1 MTINML
7 KRIKVLILC
16 PIVLIIVLGFVDSI
30 YSQTQEDKIIV
41 GYTYPRIKVTGD
53 VRIQEFLLPFGNID
67 LDIIRKSDNRPMEK
81 SVYDLKSDSLRNI
94 NPNYSS
100 DKIDSILNVSRYL
113 SDITLYDDGR
123 SAKSYSVGADKIT
136 RYDFSENDP
145 LTNYIFNGRFS
156 KIPIYDES
164 GRTDYG
170 TVFTKGLSDVGEAFK
185 KKGSISP
192 ASIYDVFPT
201 NNFVNPYLSAFGW
214 EPLGIPLK
222 YSAGLGLTFQFG
234 TPYSGPMETDYI
246 STSFRV
252 FNLSAAVS
260 SRLKETVLE
269 YSGNDPTPVEPAN
282 LLANYNNIFSPN
294 IGIEFGVSIPFGNFF
309 DISYFTTI
317 DSGKVDPPVKVYNTE
332 TGELM
337 PNNIIRGEYTNFELR
352 YPFQILQSSRAKGY
366 FSKRFGEL
374 HLGITAT
381 HMVIGSSS
389 FDIRMDYMFS
399 SKVRNNQFLFEYLI
413 SNIGE
418 GFAKNSFAIGPS
430 VRLGTT
436 NRNTFGFLVILI
448 NMRVK
453 IGDFFSV
460 R

>member
-1 MTINML
+1 MS
-7 KRIKVLILC
+7 KRIHS
-16 PIVLIIVLGFVDSI
+16 LIISLISLIILFSFTNDLM
-30 YSQTQEDKIIV
+30 SQDDLRVIV

-53 VRIQEFLLPFGNID
+53 ERVQEFLLPFGDVD
-67 LDIIRKSDNRPMEK
+67 LDIIRKSDNRPMQK
-81 SVYDLKSDSLRNI
+81 SVYDLRADSLRNI
-94 NPNYSS
+94 NPNYTS
-100 DKIDSILNVSRYL
+100 DNIDSVLNVSRFL

-123 SAKSYSVGADKIT
+123 GQKEYSIGADKIT
-136 RYDFSENDP
+136 RYDYNETDP
-145 LTNYIFNGRFS
+145 LSNYIFNGRFN
-156 KIPIYDES
+156 KVPIYDES
-164 GRTDYG
+164 DRTNYG
-170 TVFTKGLSDVGEAFK
+170 TVFTKGLDEVGEAFK
-185 KKGSISP
+185 KKNSIAP
-192 ASIYDVFPT
+192 ASILDVFPT

-234 TPYSGPMETDYI
+234 TQYSGPMETDYI

-260 SRLKETVLE
+260 SRLKETVLK
-269 YSGNDPTPVEPAN
+269 YSGNDTASFTPAN
-282 LLANYNNIFSPN
+282 LLASYNNIFSPN
-294 IGIEFGVSIPFGNFF
+294 IGIEFGISVPFGNFF

-317 DSGKVDPPVKVYNTE
+317 DSGDTDPPVRVYDTE

-352 YPFQILQSSRAKGY
+352 YPFRILQSSRAKAY
-366 FSKRFGEL
+366 LSKRFGEL
-374 HLGITAT
+374 HLGVSAT
-381 HMVIGSSS
+381 HMLIGSSS
-389 FDIRMDYMFS
+389 FDIRMDYLFS
-399 SKVRNNQFLFEYLI
+399 TKVRNNQFLFEYLI

-418 GFAKNSFAIGPS
+418 GFAKNSFAVGPS

-448 NMRVK
+448 NMRIKV
-453 IGDFFSV
+453 GDFFSV

>member
-1 MTINML
+1 ML
-7 KRIKVLILC
+7 KRARYFLIY
-16 PIVLIIVLGFVDSI
+16 LITFIIFTGISEKL
-30 YSQTQEDKIIV
+30 YSQEQDNLIIV

-53 VRIQEFLLPFGNID
+53 ARVQEFLLPFGDID
-67 LDIIRKSDNRPMEK
+67 LDIIRKSDNRPMDK
-81 SVYDLKSDSLRNI
+81 ASYNIRADSLRNI
-94 NPNYSS
+94 NPNYTS
-100 DKIDSILNVSRYL
+100 DRIDSILNVSRYI

-123 SAKSYSVGADKIT
+123 SPKAYTIGADKMT
-136 RYDFSENDP
+136 RYDYTEDALS
-145 LTNYIFNGRFS
+145 NYIFNGRFNRL
-156 KIPIYDES
+156 PIYDES
-164 GRTDYG
+164 NRTNYG
-170 TVFTKGLSDVGEAFK
+170 TVFTKGVKDVGDAFK

-260 SRLKETVLE
+260 SRLKETVLK
-269 YSGNDPTPVEPAN
+269 YSSNDTAAVTPAN

-294 IGIEFGVSIPFGNFF
+294 IGIEFGISVPFGNFF

-317 DSGKVDPPVKVYNTE
+317 DSGDVDPPVKVLNTE

-337 PNNIIRGEYTNFELR
+337 PNNVIRGEYTNFELR
-352 YPFQILQSSRAKGY
+352 YPFQILQSSRAKAY

-374 HLGITAT
+374 HFGVSAT

-389 FDIRMDYMFS
+389 FDMRLDYLFS

-418 GFAKNSFAIGPS
+418 GFAKNAFAIGPS
-430 VRLGTT
+430 IRLGTT
-436 NRNTFGFLVILI
+436 NRNKFGFLVILI
-448 NMRVK
+448 NMRIKV
-453 IGDFFSV
+453 GDFFSV

>member
-1 MTINML
+1 MRTKDL
-7 KRIKVLILC
+7 LFWLIVFS
-16 PIVLIIVLGFVDSI
+16 IFVGSAANLF
-30 YSQTQEDKIIV
+30 SQEQDNRVVV

-53 VRIQEFLLPFGNID
+53 VRVQEFLLPFGDID
-67 LDIIRKSDNRPMEK
+67 LDIIRKSDNRPMDK
-81 SVYDLKSDSLRNI
+81 STYNIKADSLRNI
-94 NPNYSS
+94 NSNYSS
-100 DKIDSILNVSRYL
+100 DRIDSILNVSRYL

-123 SAKSYSVGADKIT
+123 SAKEFSIGADKIT
-136 RYDFSENDP
+136 RYGYSESDP
-145 LTNYIFNGRFS
+145 LTIYIFNGKFS

-164 GRTDYG
+164 NRTNYG
-170 TVFTKGLSDVGEAFK
+170 TVFTKGVKDVGDAFK

-222 YSAGLGLTFQFG
+222 YSAGMGLTFQFG
-234 TPYSGPMETDYI
+234 TPYTGPMETDYI

-260 SRLKETVLE
+260 SRLKETVLK
-269 YSGNDPTPVEPAN
+269 YSSNDTAAVTPAN

-294 IGIEFGVSIPFGNFF
+294 IGIEFGISIPFGNFF

-317 DSGKVDPPVKVYNTE
+317 DSGDVDPPVKVINTE

-337 PNNIIRGEYTNFELR
+337 PNNVVRGEYTNFELR
-352 YPFQILQSSRAKGY
+352 YPFQILQSSRAKAY

-374 HLGITAT
+374 HFGISAT

-389 FDIRMDYMFS
+389 FDMRMDYLFS

-418 GFAKNSFAIGPS
+418 GFAKNAFAIGPS

-436 NRNTFGFLVILI
+436 NRNKFGFLVILI
-448 NMRVK
+448 NMRIKV
-453 IGDFFSV
+453 GDFFSI

>member
-1 MTINML
+1 ML
-7 KRIKVLILC
+7 KTKKELLICLFTFV
-16 PIVLIIVLGFVDSI
+16 ISIGFINDL
-30 YSQTQEDKIIV
+30 YSQDQDNRIII

-53 VRIQEFLLPFGNID
+53 VRVQEFLAPFGDID

-81 SVYDLKSDSLRNI
+81 SVYNVRADSLRNI

-100 DKIDSILNVSRYL
+100 DRIDSILNVSRFL

-123 SAKSYSVGADKIT
+123 SPKAYTIGADKMT
-136 RYDFSENDP
+136 RYDYSETDP
-145 LTNYIFNGRFS
+145 LSNYIFNGKFQRV
-156 KIPIYDES
+156 PIYDES
-164 GRTDYG
+164 NRTNYG
-170 TVFTKGLSDVGEAFK
+170 TVFTKGLKDVGDAFK

-260 SRLKETVLE
+260 SRLKETVLK
-269 YSGNDPTPVEPAN
+269 YSGNDTAAVSPSN

-294 IGIEFGVSIPFGNFF
+294 IGIEFGISIPFGNFF

-317 DSGKVDPPVKVYNTE
+317 DSGKVDPPVRVYNTV
-332 TGELM
+332 TGDLM
-337 PNNIIRGEYTNFELR
+337 PNNVIRGEYTNFELR
-352 YPFQILQSSRAKGY
+352 YPFQILQSSRAKAY

-389 FDIRMDYMFS
+389 FDLRMDYLFS
-399 SKVRNNQFLFEYLI
+399 TKVRNNQFLFEYLI

-418 GFAKNSFAIGPS
+418 GFAKNAFAIGPS
-430 VRLGTT
+430 FRLGTT
-436 NRNTFGFLVILI
+436 NKDKFGFLVILI
-448 NMRVK
+448 NMRIKV
-453 IGDFFSV
+453 GDFFSV

>member
-1 MTINML
+1 MYKIF
-7 KRIKVLILC
+7 KDFRIFIFAL
-16 PIVLIIVLGFVDSI
+16 LIIFTVLDTV
-30 YSQTQEDKIIV
+30 YSQDAERQIV
-41 GYTYPRIKVTGD
+41 GYVYPRIKVTGD
-53 VRIQEFLLPFGNID
+53 DKIQEFLSPFGDIA
-67 LDIIRKSDNRPMEK
+67 LDIMRKNDNRPMEK
-81 SVYDLKSDSLRNI
+81 FVYDEKADSLRNV
-94 NPNYSS
+94 NPNITS
-100 DKIDSILNVSRYL
+100 DQIDSVLNVIRYL
-113 SDITLYDDGR
+113 SDITLYDEGR
-123 SAKSYSVGADKIT
+123 GTKEYTVGSNKTT
-136 RYDFSENDP
+136 RYEYQATDP
-145 LTNYIFNGRFS
+145 NLIYIFSGKFPS
-156 KIPIYDES
+156 VPIYDES
-164 GRTDYG
+164 NKTDYG
-170 TVFTKGLSDVGEAFK
+170 TVFTKGLSDVGDAFK

-260 SRLKETVLE
+260 SRLKETVLK
-269 YSGNDPTPVEPAN
+269 YSGNDTTPAEPSN

-317 DSGKVDPPVKVYNTE
+317 DSGDVDPPVKVYNTE

-374 HLGITAT
+374 HVGLTAT

-389 FDIRMDYMFS
+389 FDMRLDYMFS

-418 GFAKNSFAIGPS
+418 GFAKNSFSIGPS
-430 VRLGTT
+430 IRLGTT

>member
-1 MTINML
+1 ML
-7 KRIKVLILC
+7 KRTRYFLIY
-16 PIVLIIVLGFVDSI
+16 LITFIIFTGISEKL
-30 YSQTQEDKIIV
+30 YSQEQDNLIIV

-53 VRIQEFLLPFGNID
+53 ARVQEFLLPFGDID
-67 LDIIRKSDNRPMEK
+67 LDIIRKSDNRPMDK
-81 SVYDLKSDSLRNI
+81 ASYNTRADSLRNI
-94 NPNYSS
+94 NPNYSA
-100 DKIDSILNVSRYL
+100 DRIDSILNVSRYI

-123 SAKSYSVGADKIT
+123 SPKAYTIGADKMT
-136 RYDFSENDP
+136 RYDYTEDALS
-145 LTNYIFNGRFS
+145 NYIFNGRFNRL
-156 KIPIYDES
+156 PIYDES
-164 GRTDYG
+164 NRTNYG
-170 TVFTKGLSDVGEAFK
+170 TVFTKGVKDVGDAFK

-260 SRLKETVLE
+260 SRLKETVLK
-269 YSGNDPTPVEPAN
+269 YSSNDTAAVTPAN

-294 IGIEFGVSIPFGNFF
+294 IGIEFGISVPFGNFF

-317 DSGKVDPPVKVYNTE
+317 DSGDVDPPVKVLNTE

-337 PNNIIRGEYTNFELR
+337 PNNVIRGEYTNFELR
-352 YPFQILQSSRAKGY
+352 YPFQILQSSRAKAY

-374 HLGITAT
+374 HFGVSAT

-389 FDIRMDYMFS
+389 FDMRMDYLFS

-418 GFAKNSFAIGPS
+418 GFAKNAFAIGPS
-430 VRLGTT
+430 IRLGTT
-436 NRNTFGFLVILI
+436 NRNKFGFLVILI
-448 NMRVK
+448 NMRIKV
-453 IGDFFSV
+453 GDFFSV

>member
-1 MTINML
+1 ML
-7 KRIKVLILC
+7 KKTRYLLIYLTTF
-16 PIVLIIVLGFVDSI
+16 IIFTGISDKL
-30 YSQTQEDKIIV
+30 YSQEQDNLIIV

-53 VRIQEFLLPFGNID
+53 ARVQEFLLPFGDID
-67 LDIIRKSDNRPMEK
+67 LDIIRRSDNRPMDK
-81 SVYDLKSDSLRNI
+81 ASYNVRADSLRNI
-94 NPNYSS
+94 NPNYTS
-100 DKIDSILNVSRYL
+100 DRIDSILSVSRYI
-113 SDITLYDDGR
+113 SDITLYEDGR
-123 SAKSYSVGADKIT
+123 SPKAYTIGADKMT
-136 RYDFSENDP
+136 RYDYTEDALS
-145 LTNYIFNGRFS
+145 NYIFNGRFNRL
-156 KIPIYDES
+156 PIYDES
-164 GRTDYG
+164 NRTNYG
-170 TVFTKGLSDVGEAFK
+170 TVFTKGVKDVGDAFK

-260 SRLKETVLE
+260 SRLKETVLK
-269 YSGNDPTPVEPAN
+269 YSSNDTAAVTPAN

-294 IGIEFGVSIPFGNFF
+294 IGIEFGISVPFGNFF

-317 DSGKVDPPVKVYNTE
+317 DSGDVDPPVKVLNTE

-337 PNNIIRGEYTNFELR
+337 PNNVIRGEYTNFELR
-352 YPFQILQSSRAKGY
+352 YPFQILQSSRAKAY

-374 HLGITAT
+374 HFGVSAT

-389 FDIRMDYMFS
+389 FDMRMDYLFS

-418 GFAKNSFAIGPS
+418 GFAKNAFAIGPS
-430 VRLGTT
+430 IRLGTT
-436 NRNTFGFLVILI
+436 NRNKFGFLVILI
-448 NMRVK
+448 NMRIKV
-453 IGDFFSV
+453 GDFFSV

>member
-1 MTINML
+1 MS
-7 KRIKVLILC
+7 KRSKDLLIC
-16 PIVLIIVLGFVDSI
+16 SFAFIIIFSFLNNTF
-30 YSQTQEDKIIV
+30 SQDQDNRVIV

-53 VRIQEFLLPFGNID
+53 VRIQEFLLPFGDID
-67 LDIIRKSDNRPMEK
+67 LDIIRKSDNRPIEK
-81 SVYDLKSDSLRNI
+81 SIYNSRADSLRNI
-94 NPNYSS
+94 NSNYSS
-100 DKIDSILNVSRYL
+100 DQIDSILKVTRFL

-123 SAKSYSVGADKIT
+123 SAKEFSIGADKIT
-136 RYDFSENDP
+136 RYNYSDTDP
-145 LTNYIFNGRFS
+145 LSNYVFNGKFPRV
-156 KIPIYDES
+156 PIYDES
-164 GRTDYG
+164 GRTNYG
-170 TVFTKGLSDVGEAFK
+170 TVFTKGIKDVDEAFK

-192 ASIYDVFPT
+192 ASILDIFPT

-234 TPYSGPMETDYI
+234 TPYSGPLETDYI

-260 SRLKETVLE
+260 SRLKETVLK
-269 YSGNDPTPVEPAN
+269 YSSNDTEAVTPSN

-294 IGIEFGVSIPFGNFF
+294 IGIEFGISVPFGNFF

-317 DSGKVDPPVKVYNTE
+317 DSGDVDPPVKVINSE
-332 TGELM
+332 TGDLM

-352 YPFQILQSSRAKGY
+352 YPFQILQSSRAKAY

-374 HLGITAT
+374 HFGISAT
-381 HMVIGSSS
+381 HMVIGTSS
-389 FDIRMDYMFS
+389 FDMRMDYLFS
-399 SKVRNNQFLFEYLI
+399 TKVRNNQFLIEYLI

-418 GFAKNSFAIGPS
+418 GFAKNAFAIGPS
-430 VRLGTT
+430 FRLGTT
-436 NRNTFGFLVILI
+436 NKNKFGFLVILI
-448 NMRVK
+448 NMRIKV
-453 IGDFFSV
+453 GDFFST

>member
-1 MTINML
+1 MRTKDL
-7 KRIKVLILC
+7 LFWLIVFS
-16 PIVLIIVLGFVDSI
+16 IFVGSAANLF
-30 YSQTQEDKIIV
+30 SQEQDNRVVV

-53 VRIQEFLLPFGNID
+53 VRVQEFLLPFGDID
-67 LDIIRKSDNRPMEK
+67 LDIIRKSDNRPMDK
-81 SVYDLKSDSLRNI
+81 STYNIKADSLRNI
-94 NPNYSS
+94 NSNYSS
-100 DKIDSILNVSRYL
+100 DRIDSILNVSRYL

-123 SAKSYSVGADKIT
+123 SAKEFSIGADKIT
-136 RYDFSENDP
+136 RYGYSESDP
-145 LTNYIFNGRFS
+145 LTIYIFNGKFS

-164 GRTDYG
+164 NRTNYG
-170 TVFTKGLSDVGEAFK
+170 TVFTKGVKDVQDAFK

-222 YSAGLGLTFQFG
+222 YSAGMGLTFQFG
-234 TPYSGPMETDYI
+234 TPYTGPMETDYI

-260 SRLKETVLE
+260 SRLKETVLK
-269 YSGNDPTPVEPAN
+269 YSSNDTAAVTPAN

-294 IGIEFGVSIPFGNFF
+294 IGIEFGISIPFGNFF

-317 DSGKVDPPVKVYNTE
+317 DSGDVDPPVKVINTE

-337 PNNIIRGEYTNFELR
+337 PNNVVRGEYTNFELR
-352 YPFQILQSSRAKGY
+352 YPFQILQSSRAKAY

-374 HLGITAT
+374 HFGISAT

-389 FDIRMDYMFS
+389 FDLRMDYLFS

-418 GFAKNSFAIGPS
+418 GFAKNAFAIGPS

-436 NRNTFGFLVILI
+436 NRNKFGFLVILI
-448 NMRVK
+448 NMRIKV
-453 IGDFFSV
+453 GDFFSI

>member
-1 MTINML
+1 ML
-7 KRIKVLILC
+7 KRKNCLIVFL
-16 PIVLIIVLGFVDSI
+16 LTQIIIFSHSDYI
-30 YSQTQEDKIIV
+30 FSQDDTRIII

-53 VRIQEFLLPFGNID
+53 VRVQEFLLPFGDID
-67 LDIIRKSDNRPMEK
+67 LDIISKSNNRPMDK
-81 SVYDLKSDSLRNI
+81 TIYNIRADSLKNI

-100 DKIDSILNVSRYL
+100 DRIDSILNVSRFL

-123 SAKSYSVGADKIT
+123 SEKEYSVGADKIT
-136 RYDFSENDP
+136 RYKYVEGDP
-145 LTNYIFNGRFS
+145 LSNYIFNGKFN
-156 KIPIYDES
+156 KVPIYDES
-164 GRTDYG
+164 GKANYG
-170 TVFTKGLSDVGEAFK
+170 TVFTKGIEEVGEAFK

-192 ASIYDVFPT
+192 ASIWDVFPT

-234 TPYSGPMETDYI
+234 TPYSAPMETDYI

-260 SRLKETVLE
+260 SRLKETVLK
-269 YSGNDPTPVEPAN
+269 YSSNDTATVTPAN

-294 IGIEFGVSIPFGNFF
+294 IGIEFGISIPFGNFF
-309 DISYFTTI
+309 DISYFSTI
-317 DSGKVDPPVKVYNTE
+317 DSGDTDPPVRVKNTE

-352 YPFQILQSSRAKGY
+352 YPFQILQSSRAKAY

-374 HLGITAT
+374 HLGVSAT

-389 FDIRMDYMFS
+389 FDIRMDYLFNT
-399 SKVRNNQFLFEYLI
+399 KVRNNQFLFEYMI

-418 GFAKNSFAIGPS
+418 GFAKNAFAIGPS
-430 VRLGTT
+430 IRLGTT
-436 NRNTFGFLVILI
+436 NRNKFGFLVILI
-448 NMRVK
+448 NMRIKV
-453 IGDFFSV
+453 GDFFTV